1 MRGAGSVEL
10 TDYDDGN
17 ETLIDTEEEEED
29 GVTQC

>member
-17 ETLIDTEEEEED
+17 ETLIDTEEEED